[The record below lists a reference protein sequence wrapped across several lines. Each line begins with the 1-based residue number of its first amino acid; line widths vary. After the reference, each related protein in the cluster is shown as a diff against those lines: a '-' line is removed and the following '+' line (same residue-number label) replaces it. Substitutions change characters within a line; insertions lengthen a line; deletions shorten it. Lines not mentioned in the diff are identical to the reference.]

1 MSRYTYMD
9 ENNIAYL
16 KKSDLND
23 PCENCFYAIHKLA
36 IYENLEEQ
44 GRLLLLPCA
53 FGTDV
58 YGIYADDCGNTNCL
72 SNCDRCENSYWRI
85 YKTTFEPINI
95 NYFGKTIF
103 LTKEE
108 AEAKLKEIKGE

>member
-1 MSRYTYMD
+1 MSRYTYID
-9 ENNIAYL
+9 ENNIAHL
-16 KKSDLND
+16 IKTDLND
-23 PCENCFYAIHKLA
+23 PCEYCFYAIQKLA
-36 IYENLEEQ
+36 IYENLKEQ
-44 GRLLLLPCA
+44 NRLILLPCA

-72 SNCDRCENSYWRI
+72 LNCDNCEKSYWRI
-85 YKTTFEPINI
+85 YKTIFEPINI
-95 NYFGKTIF
+95 NNFGKTIF